1 MLIPW
6 FKKYRIPASFV
17 FKDGNS
23 MQDKN
28 LLNQLSILNNLIRIS
43 EIDKFSESKSVVLVI
58 GNTGA
63 GKSTTI
69 DELMPSKES
78 FPTLK
83 HPRIGKDLDGSQT
96 VVPELYGDGENP
108 ELLYCDTAGF
118 EHTNADEKA
127 AVSLVMQSLV
137 QRHRIKGVLIVI
149 DSKAFFL
156 DHGNSLTKLLKT
168 LSLLFTENSQIEN
181 FCTFAITHLA
191 DTPPRNAAEP
201 DRIHSMGNL
210 ETVLTRLSERFSKE
224 LKRKRTSSG
233 ALPDESTRDLVAK
246 IAIFNM
252 LQNAMRDHRI
262 VLTNYDTPE
271 LQIQSR
277 NLLRQQ
283 FSHLSD
289 EAHLNDA
296 IDFERYDQDRRA
308 FIQNVERDVA
318 QILTTIEYES
328 NLLRQYEC
336 ALEIDNREKN
346 EQRAS
351 QLRTEIAEKQSELV
365 RISSRTVALEPFWSR
380 ADEPTS
386 FWDKKIFNPD
396 RENSSFVYGRFENGE
411 WVSDV
416 PNANDVLPPVA
427 KVKVHVQK
435 TKDHSFTLWAA
446 GRTLECAA
454 GGGPGSLFGLV
465 ATAFLLVAE
474 PISYGV
480 IKIGEQIHHDKGS
493 KFTHMHLGEQYQNL
507 GRLEWEQL
515 VELPENPTPEQ
526 SIFSVD
532 FERGDQWH
540 WYTEVPTVKVF
551 VRICDMPGNRARAAH
566 LNTYIPFLQTQ
577 LREVEENL
585 ELLSGAS
592 GAQNHQG
599 NIELQRQILKR
610 AEETIRPYSQTIKDN
625 MVFIGLVTNIFAALN
640 IPCHQNI
647 HSLIRHWTDR
657 KATITSI
664 QTIDI
669 IKSKE
674 KNKSSESAENE
685 DQNFDPIEKKWIYE
699 CPRCRR
705 LVKFLATPEQVE
717 ILERQ
722 ETAKKI
728 PELIKFLVSDYD
740 TQVWYDDNNV
750 NTLLGHYFNSSPEIH
765 ISDALPLRSE
775 QDITSALISNHLT
788 AALAENIETQVFY
801 APIVINDN
809 HWIGLYIDRTS
820 GNPLI
825 YWLDP
830 FGGISLE
837 RQEQIVSLLNDSN
850 LFDVELSTDHINFLP
865 DQLQYDTYNCGPWI
879 VEILRYIRTNGRPPQ
894 LGDIDI
900 DARRSEHR
908 GILNIPSL
916 NLSTQRVS
924 AIFPGTFRKNIQTM
938 FGHGFKFAVER
949 QKDELIISITEPL
962 ISPDQSELVNNTEQE
977 FTRLIEADE
986 QAPAVTT
993 STPHRYAVRGGSIF
1007 IKQLADELQSVNDQ
1021 KAPESTGGC
1030 IMS

>member
-1 MLIPW
+1 
-6 FKKYRIPASFV
+6 
-17 FKDGNS
+17 

-28 LLNQLSILNNLIRIS
+28 LLNQLSVLSNLIRLS
-43 EIDKFSESKSVVLVI
+43 EIDKFSEKKSVVLVI

-69 DELMPSKES
+69 DELMPSKEGN
-78 FPTLK
+78 PTLK
-83 HPRIGKDLDGSQT
+83 RPRIGKDLDGSQT

-118 EHTNADEKA
+118 EHTNPDEKA

-137 QRHRIKGVLIVI
+137 QRHSVKGMLVVI

-156 DHGNSLTKLLKT
+156 DHGNSLIKLLKT
-168 LSLLFTENSQIEN
+168 LSLLFTANSQIEN

-201 DRIHSMGNL
+201 DRIHSMANL
-210 ETVLTRLSERFSKE
+210 EMVLTKLSDRFSKE
-224 LKRKRTSSG
+224 LKRKKTNGS
-233 ALPDESTRDLVAK
+233 ALPDESTRDLIAK

-252 LQNAMRDHRI
+252 LQNALRDNRI

-277 NLLRQQ
+277 HLLRQQ
-283 FSHLSD
+283 FAHLSD
-289 EAHLNDA
+289 EANLNDA

-308 FIQNVERDVA
+308 FIQNVEREVA
-318 QILTTIEYES
+318 QLLTTIEYES

-346 EQRAS
+346 EQRAT
-351 QLRTEIAEKQSELV
+351 QLRTEIAEKQSELT
-365 RISSRTVALEPFWSR
+365 RISSRAVALEPFWSR

-411 WVSDV
+411 WISDI
-416 PNANDVLPPVA
+416 PGANDVLPPVA
-427 KVKVHVQK
+427 KVKLHVQK

-454 GGGPGSLFGLV
+454 AGGPGSFAGLII
-465 ATAFLLVAE
+465 TAFLLVAE

-493 KFTHMHLGEQYQNL
+493 KFTHMHLGDQYQNL
-507 GRLEWEQL
+507 GRLEWEQ
-515 VELPENPTPEQ
+515 VVALPENPTPEQ
-526 SIFSVD
+526 SVFSVD

-551 VRICDMPGNRARAAH
+551 VRVCDMPGNRARAAH

-585 ELLSGAS
+585 EFLSSAS
-592 GAQNHQG
+592 GAKHHQG
-599 NIELQRQILKR
+599 NVELQKQILKR
-610 AEETIRPYSQTIKDN
+610 AEETIRPYSKTIKDN
-625 MVFIGLVTNIFAALN
+625 MIFISLVTNIFSSLN

-647 HSLIRHWTDR
+647 HSLIRHWTER
-657 KATITSI
+657 KG
-664 QTIDI
+664 I
-669 IKSKE
+669 IASLQALDALKSTKKTKASETTAKE
-674 KNKSSESAENE
+674 DDAVDYDLADNE
-685 DQNFDPIEKKWIYE
+685 WVY
-699 CPRCRR
+699 RCSRCHR
-705 LVKFLATPEQVE
+705 LVKLLATPG
-717 ILERQ
+717 Q
-722 ETAKKI
+722 EEALVRDELVKDSAKKKTTK
-728 PELIKFLVSDYD
+728 PAPKTSTKEEELLRFLASDYD

-750 NTLLGHYFNSSPEIH
+750 NTLMRHYFNSSPDIH
-765 ISDALPLRSE
+765 VLDALPLHRA

-788 AALAENIETQVFY
+788 AALAENADTQVFY

-820 GNPLI
+820 GSPLV

-830 FGGISLE
+830 FGGLSLE
-837 RQEQIVSLLNDSN
+837 RQEQIVTLLNDSN
-850 LFDVELSTDHINFLP
+850 LFDIELTADHVSFLP
-865 DQLQYDTYNCGPWI
+865 DQLQYDSYNCGPWI
-879 VEILRYIRTNGRPPQ
+879 VEILKYIRANGRLPQ

-900 DARRSEHR
+900 DARRGEHR
-908 GILNIPSL
+908 DILNIPTL
-916 NLSTQRVS
+916 NLSTQRITPILPS
-924 AIFPGTFRKNIQTM
+924 AFRKSIQTM
-938 FGHGFKFAVER
+938 FGHGYKFTVEK
-949 QKDELIISITEPL
+949 QKEELTIAITEPL
-962 ISPDQSELVNNTEQE
+962 PNPGHGELENTEHE
-977 FTRLIEADE
+977 FTRLIVSDTEAPTVNNS
-986 QAPAVTT
+986 AT
-993 STPHRYAVRGGSIF
+993 HRYSVRGSSMF
-1007 IKQLADELQSVNDQ
+1007 IKQLDAELQSINAQ

-1030 IMS
+1030 TMS